1 MGRMSTGFE
10 QVEVDF
16 LLLADRAE
24 VLNGKLYMMGGAWDR
39 RHIRDI
45 RTPMPLTIV
54 MGVLV
59 PWNLTNEPHRLQI
72 RIEDEDGNPVPPEVE
87 ATVNVG
93 RPASATQGQSFRAT
107 AVINNRWTRPRYGV
121 YRVAA
126 SVRGHAEK
134 RVAFYAV
141 ETE

>member
-1 MGRMSTGFE
+1 MLD
-10 QVEVDF
+10 QVDVDF

-45 RTPMPLTIV
+45 AAPVPLSIV
-54 MGVLV
+54 VGVLV
-59 PWNLTNEPHRLQI
+59 PWNLTNEPHRLRL

-93 RPASATQGQSFRAT
+93 RPANSMQGQSFRAT
-107 AVINNRWTRPRYGV
+107 AVINNRWTLPHHGT
-121 YRVAA
+121 YRVVA
-126 SVRGHAEK
+126 SVAGHSEK

-141 ETE
+141 EAG

>member
-1 MGRMSTGFE
+1 MTSGLER
-10 QVEVDF
+10 VEVDF

-45 RTPMPLTIV
+45 GAPVPLTIV
-54 MGVLV
+54 VGVLV
-59 PWNLTNEPHRLQI
+59 PWNLTNEPHRLRI
-72 RIEDEDGNPVPPEVE
+72 TIEDEDGNTLPPEVE

-93 RPASATQGQSFRAT
+93 RPVNATQGQSFRAT
-107 AVINNRWTRPRYGV
+107 VVINNRWSLPRFGT
-121 YRVAA
+121 YRLVASMA
-126 SVRGHAEK
+126 GQSER

-141 ETE
+141 EAG

>member
-1 MGRMSTGFE
+1 MEAGIER
-10 QVEVDF
+10 VEVDF

-45 RTPMPLTIV
+45 TAPVPLTIV
-54 MGVLV
+54 VGVLV
-59 PWNLTNEPHRLQI
+59 PWNLTNEPHRLEI
-72 RIEDEDGNPVPPEVE
+72 RLEDEDGSPVLPQVE

-93 RPASATQGQSFRAT
+93 RPVNATQGQSFRAT
-107 AVINNRWTRPRYGV
+107 AVVNNRWALPKFGT
-121 YRVAA
+121 YRVVA
-126 SVRGHAEK
+126 SMGGYTEK

-141 ETE
+141 EAG

>member
-1 MGRMSTGFE
+1 MSGFD

-39 RHIRDI
+39 RNIRDI
-45 RTPMPLTIV
+45 AAPVPLSIV
-54 MGVLV
+54 VGVLV
-59 PWNLTNEPHRLQI
+59 PWNLTNEPHQLRL
-72 RIEDEDGNPVPPEVE
+72 RIEDEDGTAVLPEVE

-93 RPASATQGQSFRAT
+93 RPANAMQGQSFRAT
-107 AVINNRWTRPRYGV
+107 AVINNRWALPRYGT
-121 YRVAA
+121 YRVVA
-126 SVRGHAEK
+126 SVAGQSEK

-141 ETE
+141 EAE

>member
-1 MGRMSTGFE
+1 MSSGLD

-39 RHIRDI
+39 RHMKDI
-45 RTPMPLTIV
+45 GAPVSLTIV
-54 MGVLV
+54 VGVLV
-59 PWNLTNEPHRLQI
+59 PWNLTNEPHRLRI
-72 RIEDEDGNPVPPEVE
+72 RIEDEDGSPVPPEVE

-93 RPASATQGQSFRAT
+93 RPVSATQGQSFRAT
-107 AVINNRWTRPRYGV
+107 AVINNRWSLPRFGT

-126 SVRGHAEK
+126 SMLGQSEK

-141 ETE
+141 ETS

>member
-1 MGRMSTGFE
+1 MTSGLER
-10 QVEVDF
+10 VEVDF

-45 RTPMPLTIV
+45 GAPVPLTIV
-54 MGVLV
+54 VGVLV
-59 PWNLTNEPHRLQI
+59 PWNLTNEPHRLRI
-72 RIEDEDGNPVPPEVE
+72 TIEDEDGNTLPPEVE

-93 RPASATQGQSFRAT
+93 RPVNATQGQSFRAT
-107 AVINNRWTRPRYGV
+107 VVINNRWSLLRFGT
-121 YRVAA
+121 YRLVA
-126 SVRGHAEK
+126 SVAGQSER

-141 ETE
+141 EGG

>member
-1 MGRMSTGFE
+1 MTNGFE

-45 RTPMPLTIV
+45 AAPVPLTIV
-54 MGVLV
+54 VGVLV
-59 PWNLTNEPHRLQI
+59 PWNLTNEPHRLGI
-72 RIEDEDGNPVPPEVE
+72 RVEDEDGNPVLPEVE

-93 RPASATQGQSFRAT
+93 RPVNATQGQSFRAT
-107 AVINNRWTRPRYGV
+107 AVINNRWTLPRYGV
-121 YRVAA
+121 YSVVA
-126 SVRGHAEK
+126 SVAGQTDR

-141 ETE
+141 EGSQA